1 MSCGSWRRRPPRRR
15 RAMTGWRQA
24 SASPAGAAG
33 DSSTGR
39 CCAGP
44 SGLPGP
50 WWPRSPSAIS
60 APSPSSA
67 RPTPR
72 PCRCSSISSSRPI
85 AWMQPRSPPCC
96 SWLWRSAASS
106 SSSAWSEG
114 PSVAEPMLELAEATF
129 RYEDLVMRFDLRVER
144 GECVAVIGP
153 SGAGKSTM
161 LALIAGFE
169 APLSGR
175 IRIEGSDVTALPPA
189 RRPVTSLF
197 QEHNL
202 FPHLSAAENVGL
214 GIDPGLRLDAAAR
227 ASVSAA
233 LDHVGLAGFEA
244 RLPGQL
250 SGGERQRVAL
260 ARSLVRNRP
269 LLLLDEPFAA
279 LGPAQRREMLD
290 LVNALARDLG

>member
-1 MSCGSWRRRPPRRR
+1 M
-15 RAMTGWRQA
+15 
-24 SASPAGAAG
+24 
-33 DSSTGR
+33 
-39 CCAGP
+39 
-44 SGLPGP
+44 
-50 WWPRSPSAIS
+50 
-60 APSPSSA
+60 
-67 RPTPR
+67 
-72 PCRCSSISSSRPI
+72 
-85 AWMQPRSPPCC
+85 
-96 SWLWRSAASS
+96 
-106 SSSAWSEG
+106 
-114 PSVAEPMLELAEATF
+114 VEPMLELAEVTF
-129 RYEDLVMRFDLRVER
+129 RYEALLMRFDLRVAR

-153 SGAGKSTM
+153 SGAGKSTL

-169 APLSGR
+169 APVSGR
-175 IRIEGSDVTALPPA
+175 IRIAGSDVTGLPPA

-227 ASVSAA
+227 ARVSAA

-279 LGPAQRREMLD
+279 MGPAQRREMLD
-290 LVNALARDLG
+290 LVNALARDLGFTLLFVSHQPEDARHAASRVLFVEDGRILCDGPTGTIFTPPLAAPLAAYLGIEDSSPG

>member
-1 MSCGSWRRRPPRRR
+1 M
-15 RAMTGWRQA
+15 
-24 SASPAGAAG
+24 
-33 DSSTGR
+33 
-39 CCAGP
+39 
-44 SGLPGP
+44 
-50 WWPRSPSAIS
+50 
-60 APSPSSA
+60 
-67 RPTPR
+67 
-72 PCRCSSISSSRPI
+72 
-85 AWMQPRSPPCC
+85 
-96 SWLWRSAASS
+96 
-106 SSSAWSEG
+106 
-114 PSVAEPMLELAEATF
+114 AEPMLELAEVSF

-153 SGAGKSTM
+153 SGAGKSTL

-169 APLSGR
+169 TPLSGR
-175 IRIEGSDVTALPPA
+175 IRIEGSDVTGLPPA

-202 FPHLSAAENVGL
+202 FPHLTAAENVGL

-227 ASVSAA
+227 ARVSAA

-260 ARSLVRNRP
+260 ARSLVRKRP

-290 LVNALARDLG
+290 LVKALGRDLGFTLLFVSHQPEDARHAASRVLFVEDGRILCDGPTAAIFTPPLAPPLAAYLGIDGPGAG